1 MTTNELTATKAEFA
15 LTLVANGLTVEVL
28 EFVPD
33 RITPPLVMIR
43 PGGTYVAPSSLSGE
57 YNLSL
62 ECDLIAGPA
71 TNELV
76 QENLDALICEFINA
90 LPDYSVLINVGAPFS
105 LTTGNADFLA
115 ATANINL
122 AITL

>member
-1 MTTNELTATKAEFA
+1 MTTNELTATKVEFA
-15 LTLVANGLTVEVL
+15 LTLVSNGLDVEVI

-33 RITPPLVMIR
+33 RITPPVVLIR
-43 PGGTYVAPSSLSGE
+43 PGGTYVSPSSLSGE
-57 YNLSL
+57 YSLSL

-71 TNELV
+71 TNELA
-76 QENLDALICEFINA
+76 QESLDALICEFINA
-90 LPDYSVLINVGAPFS
+90 LPVYAVLTNIGAPFA
-105 LTTGNADFLA
+105 LTTGNAEFLA